1 MALYLLSTARKIVDK
16 NKKQK
21 MTTRIYQILL
31 LILIPFSLAITG
43 YCYWFGLGSAF
54 LFDDIPNMNTIGR
67 YTHLGGWRDLTLY
80 LLEGSSGLLGRPL
93 SLASFY
99 LNDQIWE
106 GMDKSDF
113 KYTNLMIH
121 LLNGLLIFWLLERLR
136 PYLALTKPWGAWLPL
151 IASLAWLLHPMHT
164 NTVLYA
170 VQRMTELSAVFTL
183 VGLICYIHARE
194 LFAKQ
199 PARAWMWLIIGGG
212 FSMALALLSKEN
224 GILVVVYVLV
234 IEFTLIRPQ
243 GQPVPKQL
251 SRALLLCAWLPTTL
265 LLIMLYKWGWIDKT
279 DRAFNTTERLMSEA
293 RILWIY
299 ISHIFIPSYHGS
311 SLLYDDIEISRG
323 LLSPLTTLPALL
335 GIFALG
341 GLAWYVRKSLPLLS
355 FAIAW
360 FFAGHLLESTTV
372 ALELYFEHRNY
383 LPLLGFIVAGV
394 YYALDAMQTSVKL
407 RRVMPVV
414 LVVYLSLLAIST
426 QHIAKLWT
434 DPAKLFIT
442 WLEQHPNSQRTLEGL
457 DAVIGEHISP
467 ATRQQLLAELE
478 RVAAQ
483 ETSTSYLVFRNLKI
497 ACQNNSLSAE
507 QLPQALENLSH
518 SSFIAPLPNVLAEFV
533 YAWTESHCGKI
544 TTAQMLAFLDQFR
557 SITAL
562 QKGEMPQILHYWQAE
577 VHVQQG
583 NLAEAMQHFDAAYAL
598 DKNIDLLLLQA
609 TYLMSAG
616 LYAEADSKLSH
627 AKQDFCGN
635 WRTCL
640 ILKMRQPDLDNL
652 RSALQDKLQ
661 QEKANHH
668 AQQAVDYSAS
678 QK

>member
-1 MALYLLSTARKIVDK
+1 MIIKI
-16 NKKQK
+16 NKILIL
-21 MTTRIYQILL
+21 TLIPIILL
-31 LILIPFSLAITG
+31 VTT
-43 YCYWFGLGSAF
+43 YCYWAGLGSAF

-67 YTHLGGWRDLTLY
+67 YTHLGGWRDFTLY
-80 LLEGSSGLLGRPL
+80 LLEGSSGLIGRPL

-121 LLNGLLIFWLLERLR
+121 LLNGILIFWLLERLR
-136 PYLALTKPWGAWLPL
+136 PYLALSNPWGQWLPL
-151 IASLAWLLHPMHT
+151 IASLAWLVHPMHT

-170 VQRMTELSAVFTL
+170 VQRMTELSALFTL
-183 VGLICYIHARE
+183 AGLLCYIHARE
-194 LFAKQ
+194 LFDKS
-199 PARAWMWLIIGGG
+199 PLRAWMWLIIGGG
-212 FSMALALLSKEN
+212 VSTALALLSKEN
-224 GILVVVYVLV
+224 GILVVVYILV
-234 IEFTLIRPQ
+234 IEFTLIRSQ
-243 GQPVPKQL
+243 GKPVPKSL
-251 SRALLLCAWLPTTL
+251 SRALWLCAWLPTIL
-265 LLIMLYKWGWIDKT
+265 LFIMLYKWGWIDQT
-279 DRAFNTTERLMSEA
+279 GRAFNTTERLMSEA

-323 LLSPLTTLPALL
+323 LLSPITTLPALL
-335 GIFALG
+335 GIFLLG
-341 GLAWYVRKSLPLLS
+341 SLAWYTRKAQPLLS

-383 LPLLGFIVAGV
+383 LPLLGFITAGV
-394 YYALDAMQTSVKL
+394 YYALYAMQISAKL
-407 RRVMPVV
+407 RFVMPVM
-414 LVVYLSLLAIST
+414 LVIYLSLMALST
-426 QHIAKLWT
+426 HHIAKLWT
-434 DPAKLFIT
+434 DPVKLFIT

-467 ATRQQLLAELE
+467 ATRQQLLTELE
-478 RVAAQ
+478 RVAAK
-483 ETSTSYLVFRNLKI
+483 ETSASYLIFRNLKI
-497 ACQNNSLSAE
+497 ACQNNSLSSE
-507 QLPQALENLSH
+507 QLSKALENLTI

-533 YAWTESHCGKI
+533 YAWTESHCGQVS
-544 TTAQMLAFLDQFR
+544 TAQMLAFLDKLR
-557 SITAL
+557 LITAL

-609 TYLMSAG
+609 SYLMSAG

-627 AKQDFCGN
+627 AQQDFCGN